1 MNFFKVTPTTTGF
14 HIDVEPV
21 ALFWLKLLF
30 FVGAALAAVGLIV
43 FLLVPLISAKRQLS
57 LINCLDCGGGVSP
70 HAPACPHCGRATK
83 S

>member
-14 HIDVEPV
+14 HIDVDPT

-30 FVGAALAAVGLIV
+30 LVGAALAAVGLIV

-57 LINCLDCGGGVSP
+57 LINCFGCGGGVSP
-70 HAPACPHCGRATK
+70 HALACPHCGSAIK